1 MRYTNDTTIAVR
13 RALERMM
20 EFEKIE
26 QEPFEVLTDK
36 LREINQK
43 GKKEEFMWRS
53 LAFTFYPL
61 DANRR
66 VDLRWVVSNPLTGNQ
81 AMFRPRDYQGK
92 RGGIMYRRMASA
104 MIKSV

>member
-53 LAFTFYPL
+53 L
-61 DANRR
+61 